1 MNFNEYIID
10 DSDYEFFTS
19 LPKDEK
25 LLFVYDLICDDYY
38 GPGSVESDFT
48 DFVADTSETSKY
60 LDDTIFNEF
69 DPKLHELVASSLNE
83 KADVNILI
91 LNNKLILNSNSEEI
105 LNDTIKDMIMD
116 GMILTTFALSDDA
129 FRNFQLLKYCKIY
142 TIVGKEDGF
151 SKN

>member
-10 DSDYEFFTS
+10 DSDYDFFAS

-38 GPGSVESDFT
+38 GSGSIENTKEFEIEDSD
-48 DFVADTSETSKY
+48 ASKY
-60 LDDTIFNEF
+60 LDDTIFDEF
-69 DPKLHELVASSLNE
+69 DPKIHEIIAASLNE

-91 LNNKLILNSNSEEI
+91 LNNKLVLNSNSEEL
-105 LNDTIKDMIMD
+105 LNDTILGMFMD
-116 GMILTTFALSDDA
+116 GMILSTVKLNESAMK
-129 FRNFQLLKYCKIY
+129 NFHLLTHCKIY

>member
-38 GPGSVESDFT
+38 GSGSVEP
-48 DFVADTSETSKY
+48 ETEEASKQF
-60 LDDTIFNEF
+60 DQSIFEEF
-69 DPKLHELVASSLNE
+69 DAQLHELVASSLNTA
-83 KADVNILI
+83 ADINILI
-91 LNNKLILNSNSEEI
+91 LNDKLILNSDSEDI
-105 LNDTIKDMIMD
+105 LNDTILNMMMD
-116 GMILTTFALSDDA
+116 GMILATFKVNENAML
-129 FRNFQLLKYCKIY
+129 NFQLLKFCKIFD
-142 TIVGKEDGF
+142 IVGKEHGF